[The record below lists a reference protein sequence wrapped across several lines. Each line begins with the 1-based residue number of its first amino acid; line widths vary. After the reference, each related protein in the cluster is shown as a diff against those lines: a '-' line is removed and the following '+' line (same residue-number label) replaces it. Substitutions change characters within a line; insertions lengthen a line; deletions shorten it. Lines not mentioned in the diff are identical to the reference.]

1 LSDHAGAPTS
11 GPQLVRALGASHATA
26 VVVGT
31 IIGSGIFL
39 VPSEMMQAVGTAQMV
54 YLVWFVGGL
63 LSFFG
68 ALSYAELG
76 AMRPEAGGEY
86 VFIRDGY
93 GPLAGFLTAWGWF
106 LIAKPGSVASISTGM
121 MLILGNFGALSF
133 LTQPLLTW
141 PLQVTWGQLV
151 AIVIV
156 LFISGINYIGVKKAG
171 EFQLFFTVF
180 KIAIVLAIIFVAFA
194 AGSGTWSNFG
204 TEFAGSSGGLAGFV
218 VALVAALWAYDGWN
232 NLAMVAGE
240 IKRPERNVPI
250 ALILGVAIVAALYM
264 LMNAALQ
271 FVMPAERLAASARP
285 AVEAVSIALGT
296 GAAGIFSA
304 AIALQM
310 LATLNGT
317 MLTGAR
323 MPYAAARDGYFFRAL
338 AEVHPKFHTPSMAIV
353 FQAGISILLVLLIG
367 KFSRLISVTIFAE
380 WLFYA
385 AATSTVFIF
394 RHREPNAPRP
404 YRTWGYPVVPAVF
417 MICAAV
423 LLAYTFAENLKHP
436 LFATDIIGPPINSLS
451 TAGALVLLAGIPVF
465 YAFARKKR

>member
-1 LSDHAGAPTS
+1 
-11 GPQLVRALGASHATA
+11 
-26 VVVGT
+26 
-31 IIGSGIFL
+31 
-39 VPSEMMQAVGTAQMV
+39 
-54 YLVWFVGGL
+54 
-63 LSFFG
+63 
-68 ALSYAELG
+68 
-76 AMRPEAGGEY
+76 
-86 VFIRDGY
+86 
-93 GPLAGFLTAWGWF
+93 
-106 LIAKPGSVASISTGM
+106 
-121 MLILGNFGALSF
+121 LSF

-151 AIVIV
+151 AIVVV
-156 LFISGINYIGVKKAG
+156 LFISFINYIGVKKAG

-338 AEVHPKFHTPSMAIV
+338 AEVHPKFHTPATAIV

-367 KFSRLISVTIFAE
+367 KFSQLISVTIFAE
-380 WLFYA
+380 WLFYT

-394 RHREPNAPRP
+394 RRREPNAPRP
-404 YRTWGYPVVPAVF
+404 YKTWGYPVVPAVF
-417 MICAAV
+417 MVCAAV

-436 LFATDIIGPPINSLS
+436 LFATDVIGPPINSLS

-465 YAFARKKR
+465 YAFARTRKPSVP